1 MKIWKR
7 VRDALS
13 PWRSKREKTATE
25 HRPDSGGDRHLG
37 LARESLEEL
46 LADSRV
52 PESVREELAADY
64 AELQTMLDKLS
75 QGHIHVAVLG
85 RVGVGK
91 SSLLN
96 ALIGAER
103 FAVSPLHGE
112 TRDTAMAGWRELGDG
127 GVYFI
132 DTPGLDEVHGESREK
147 LAREAANRADLVLF
161 VVDADLTAS
170 ELEALKAVAGRQ
182 TPVLMVLNKADR
194 YTEAERATLLESIR
208 ARSAAHVRGQDCVL
222 AAADPSPE
230 RIVRVGADGK
240 EHEALRPREPDVEAV
255 RDRLWLILEGE
266 GKSLAALNASVFAGD
281 LSDEI
286 ASRLIEMRRGLGE
299 RVIRIYSVAKG
310 IAVALNPVPVADLLA
325 VAMIDVSLV
334 VHLSRI
340 YGLPLGRSEAGSLIR
355 TIATQMVAVMGT
367 VWAVHVVSSALKL
380 GTGGLSIAVT
390 AAAQGAVAYYST
402 YVVGRVAQ
410 QYLAQ
415 GMAWGPDGP
424 KAVVRSILDGID
436 RETLLGQ
443 AGEEIRARLR
453 GRA

>member
-170 ELEALKAVAGRQ
+170 ELEALKAVALSGVDVKLMFTPSGTTYSIPYYAANTYFKEVAEAGAKIYLYQAGYFHPKTLNVDGRIC
-182 TPVLMVLNKADR
+182 TIGTANMDIRSFSLNYEGNAVIYDQAQAQELEQAFINDLDLC
-194 YTEAERATLLESIR
+194 TEWTLEEYLS
-208 ARSAAHVRGQDCVL
+208 RSFG
-222 AAADPSPE
+222 
-230 RIVRVGADGK
+230 
-240 EHEALRPREPDVEAV
+240 LRL
-255 RDRLWLILEGE
+255 RD
-266 GKSLAALNASVFAGD
+266 SL
-281 LSDEI
+281 
-286 ASRLIEMRRGLGE
+286 SRLA
-299 RVIRIYSVAKG
+299 S
-310 IAVALNPVPVADLLA
+310 PLL
-325 VAMIDVSLV
+325 
-334 VHLSRI
+334 
-340 YGLPLGRSEAGSLIR
+340 
-355 TIATQMVAVMGT
+355 
-367 VWAVHVVSSALKL
+367 
-380 GTGGLSIAVT
+380 
-390 AAAQGAVAYYST
+390 
-402 YVVGRVAQ
+402 
-410 QYLAQ
+410 
-415 GMAWGPDGP
+415 
-424 KAVVRSILDGID
+424 
-436 RETLLGQ
+436 
-443 AGEEIRARLR
+443 
-453 GRA
+453 